1 MRSIIC
7 VVAGFVVVMA
17 AFVAGTAAATE
28 LIVPGGLMDAAIGP
42 RSELPQE
49 YFAAKLVVTAVGAVL
64 GGWVTAR
71 MAPSMEM
78 AHVGALAVLV
88 LLMALPGLLG
98 YGDAQMDQ
106 PVWFIYLLPVF
117 GISAAILGGWL
128 RSRVVVKP

>member
-49 YFAAKLVVTAVGAVL
+49 YFAAKLVVTSVGAVL

-88 LLMALPGLLG
+88 LLMSLPGLLG

-128 RSRVVVKP
+128 RSRVVIKP